1 MYKLCKTEQSTKRQH
16 EIENTLFSLLEKKH
30 FDDITVTELCEKC
43 DMPRKAFY
51 RYFDSKESA
60 LYALIEHT
68 YLTYGGLTAEG
79 SKKKRTL
86 REEMRGFFTFWYQ
99 KKHFLDAMNRSG
111 LLPKVIEISLS
122 FPINDYLIISKFL
135 PNQTPWEREQ
145 IFKFTAGGL
154 LILVMDWYK
163 GSFKTDIASM
173 AEVAASILES
183 QLFSELDKIGTY

>member
-1 MYKLCKTEQSTKRQH
+1 MYKLCKTEQSTKRQR
-16 EIENTLFSLLEKKH
+16 EIENTLLSLLEKKH
-30 FDDITVTELCEKC
+30 FDDITITELCEKC
-43 DMPRKAFY
+43 EMPRKAFY

-60 LYALIEHT
+60 LYALVEHT
-68 YLTYGGLTAEG
+68 YLTYSGLTPEG
-79 SKKKRTL
+79 SKKGRTL

-99 KKHFLDAMNRSG
+99 KKNFLDAMNKSG
-111 LLPKVIEISLS
+111 LLPRVIEISLS

-163 GSFKTDIASM
+163 SGFKADIASM
-173 AEVAASILES
+173 ADVAASILES
-183 QLFSELDKIGTY
+183 QLFSKLNEIGRY